1 MGQLDGK
8 VAIVT
13 GAAQGMGEAH
23 VRRFVAEGAK
33 VVMTD
38 LNEELGQQIAS
49 ELGESARF
57 IKQDIS
63 SLGDWQRVVEETV
76 ASFGPPTVL
85 VNNAGILGPLAGLAE
100 LDEESYL
107 RVCAINQHSV
117 FYGMKCVVPYM
128 QEAGG
133 GSIVNVSSVAG
144 IVSIVG
150 APNLAYV
157 GTKFALRGMSKHVA
171 VEFGKDN
178 IRVNTVHPGYIKT
191 PMMAAA
197 TDEEGGGIASQ
208 VPLARMA
215 EPEEVANLVLFLAS
229 DESSY
234 ITAHEHV
241 IDGGLTAQ

>member
-1 MGQLDGK
+1 MGRLDGK
-8 VAIVT
+8 VAVVT
-13 GAAQGMGEAH
+13 GAAQGMGEAEA
-23 VRRFVAEGAK
+23 RRFVAEGAK

-38 LNEELGQQIAS
+38 LNEELGQQIAA
-49 ELGESARF
+49 ELGDSAHF
-57 IKQDIS
+57 VKHDVG
-63 SLGDWQRVVEETV
+63 SLADWQRVVEETE
-76 ASFGPPTVL
+76 ARFGPATVL
-85 VNNAGILGPLAGLAE
+85 VNNAGMLGPLAGLAE

-107 RVCAINQHSV
+107 RVCAVNQHSV
-117 FYGMKCVVPYM
+117 FYGMKCVVPGM
-128 QEAGG
+128 QRAGG

-157 GTKFALRGMSKHVA
+157 GTKFALRGMTKHVA

-197 TDEEGGGIASQ
+197 TDEEGGGITSQ

-215 EPEEVANLVLFLAS
+215 EPDEVANLVLFLAS

-234 ITAHEHV
+234 ITAHEHIV
-241 IDGGLTAQ
+241 DGGLTAQ

>member
-1 MGQLDGK
+1 MGRLEGK
-8 VAIVT
+8 VAIIT

-23 VRRFVAEGAK
+23 ARRFVAEGAK
-33 VVMTD
+33 TVLTD
-38 LNEELGQQIAS
+38 LNEQQGQQIAA
-49 ELGESARF
+49 ELGDSALF
-57 IKQDIS
+57 IKHDVG
-63 SLGDWQRVVEETV
+63 SLSDWQRVVEETEGR
-76 ASFGPPTVL
+76 FGPVTIL
-85 VNNAGILGPLAGLAE
+85 VNNAGVLGPLAGLAD
-100 LDEESYL
+100 LDEASYL

-117 FYGMKCVVPYM
+117 FYGMKCVVLGM
-128 QEAGG
+128 KRAGG

-157 GTKFALRGMSKHVA
+157 GSKFALRGMTKHVA

-215 EPEEVANLVLFLAS
+215 EPEEVTNLVVFLAS

-234 ITAHEHV
+234 ITAHEHIV
-241 IDGGLTAQ
+241 DGGLTAQ